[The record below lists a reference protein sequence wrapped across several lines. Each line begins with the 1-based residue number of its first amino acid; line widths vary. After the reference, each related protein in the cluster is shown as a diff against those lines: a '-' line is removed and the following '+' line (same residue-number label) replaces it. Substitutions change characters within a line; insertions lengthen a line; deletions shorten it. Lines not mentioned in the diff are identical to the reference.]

1 MPSMYFNGSFLFA
14 GIEMNYEF
22 QKKIIENLLFFHFN
36 SFCVNEKLQN
46 DLDSHQSIHNGLF
59 IQI

>member
-36 SFCVNEKLQN
+36 SFCVNKKFQN
-46 DLDSHQSIHNGLF
+46 DLESH
-59 IQI
+59 